1 MDRRILFY
9 HLGRNLFRLVLLLVA
24 VSIISFA
31 LLANS
36 PIDPID
42 AYFLNK
48 AASAEQ
54 HALVAAYWGLDKPPL
69 ERFLTWAGNIL
80 RGDFGISFIYRAPVL
95 EVIGEKFRL
104 TLLLMMTSWVL
115 SGVFGFLFGVL
126 AGMYRGS
133 RLDKAIQGFSLLCV
147 SVPVF
152 WLGLLFLMVFA
163 VKLQWFPLALAA
175 PVGKLHA
182 QVTLAEQIHHLIL
195 PALTLSV
202 TGISSIT
209 LQTREKMIEVMGTN
223 YMLFAQARGETL
235 CQRVRRHGLRN
246 ILLPAITLQFASFN
260 ELFGGAVLAE
270 TVFSYPG
277 LGSTVT
283 LAGLRGDLSLLLG
296 IAIFSAIFIFVG
308 NLIANILYG
317 VVDPELREGRGVS

>member
-1 MDRRILFY
+1 MTKRMAYFIGGSAAR
-9 HLGRNLFRLVLLLVA
+9 LLLLLAA
-24 VSIISFA
+24 VSAVSFV

-42 AYFLNK
+42 AYFANK
-48 AASAEQ
+48 TATAEQ
-54 HALVAAYWGLDKPPL
+54 HALVAAYWGFDKPPL
-69 ERFLTWAGNIL
+69 ERFLLWVGNIL
-80 RGDFGISFIYRAPVL
+80 HGDFGTSLIYRAPVL

-104 TLLLMMTSWVL
+104 TLLLMLTAWVL
-115 SGVFGFLFGVL
+115 WGVIGFTLGVL
-126 AGMYRGS
+126 AGMHRGS

-152 WLGLLFLMVFA
+152 WLGLLFLMIFA

-175 PVGKLHA
+175 PIGKLHEE
-182 QVTLAEQIHHLIL
+182 VTLAEQIHHLIL

-202 TGISSIT
+202 TGISAMT

-223 YMLFAQARGETL
+223 YMLFAKARGENL
-235 CQRVRRHGLRN
+235 WQRVRRHGLRN
-246 ILLPAITLQFASFN
+246 ILMPVVTLQFASFN

-277 LGSTVT
+277 LGGTVT
-283 LAGLRGDLSLLLG
+283 MAGLRGDLSLLLG
-296 IAIFSAIFIFVG
+296 IAIFSAVFVFVG

-317 VVDPELREGRGVS
+317 IVDPQLREGRGGS

>member
-1 MDRRILFY
+1 MTKRMAYFIGGSAAR
-9 HLGRNLFRLVLLLVA
+9 LLLLLAA
-24 VSIISFA
+24 VSAVSFV

-42 AYFLNK
+42 AYFVNK
-48 AASAEQ
+48 TATAEQ
-54 HALVAAYWGLDKPPL
+54 HALVAAYWGFDKPPL
-69 ERFLTWAGNIL
+69 ERYLLWVGNIL
-80 RGDFGISFIYRAPVL
+80 QGDFGMSLIYRAPVL

-104 TLLLMMTSWVL
+104 TLLLMLTAWVL
-115 SGVFGFLFGVL
+115 WGVIGFTLGVL

-152 WLGLLFLMVFA
+152 WLGLLFLMIFA

-175 PVGKLHA
+175 PIGKLHEE
-182 QVTLAEQIHHLIL
+182 VTLTDQLRHVIL

-202 TGISSIT
+202 TGISAMT

-223 YMLFAQARGETL
+223 YMLFAEARGESL
-235 CQRVRRHGLRN
+235 WQRVRRHGLRN
-246 ILLPAITLQFASFN
+246 ILMPVVTLQFASFN

-277 LGSTVT
+277 LGGTVT
-283 LAGLRGDLSLLLG
+283 MAGLRGDLSLLLG
-296 IAIFSAIFIFVG
+296 IAIFSAVFVFVG

-317 VVDPELREGRGVS
+317 IVDPQLREGRGGS

>member
-1 MDRRILFY
+1 MTKRMAYFIGGSAAR
-9 HLGRNLFRLVLLLVA
+9 LLLLLAA
-24 VSIISFA
+24 VSAVSFV

-42 AYFLNK
+42 AYFVNK
-48 AASAEQ
+48 TATAEQ
-54 HALVAAYWGLDKPPL
+54 HALVAAYWGFDKPPL
-69 ERFLTWAGNIL
+69 ERFLLWVGNIL
-80 RGDFGISFIYRAPVL
+80 HGDFGTSLIYRAPVL

-104 TLLLMMTSWVL
+104 TLLLMLTAWVL
-115 SGVFGFLFGVL
+115 WGVIGFTLGVL

-152 WLGLLFLMVFA
+152 WLGLLFLMIFA

-175 PVGKLHA
+175 PIGKLHEE
-182 QVTLAEQIHHLIL
+182 VTLADQLRHVVL

-202 TGISSIT
+202 TGISAMT

-223 YMLFAQARGETL
+223 YMLFAEARGESL
-235 CQRVRRHGLRN
+235 WQRVRRHGLRN
-246 ILLPAITLQFASFN
+246 ILMPVVTLQFASFN
-260 ELFGGAVLAE
+260 ELFGGVVLAE

-277 LGSTVT
+277 LGGTVT
-283 LAGLRGDLSLLLG
+283 MAGLRGDLSLLLG
-296 IAIFSAIFIFVG
+296 IAIFSAVFVFVG

-317 VVDPELREGRGVS
+317 IVDPQLREGRGGS

>member
-1 MDRRILFY
+1 MDKRVLFF
-9 HLGRNLFRLVLLLVA
+9 LGGNLVRLSLLLVA
-24 VSIISFA
+24 VSTISFI

-42 AYFLNK
+42 AYFINK

-54 HALVAAYWGLDKPPL
+54 HALVAAYWGFDKPPL
-69 ERFLTWAGNIL
+69 ERFLIWAGNIL
-80 RGDFGISFIYRAPVL
+80 HGDFGTSFIYRAPVL

-104 TLLLMMTSWVL
+104 TLLLMLTAWML
-115 SGVFGFLFGVL
+115 SGVIGFVLGVL
-126 AGMYRGS
+126 GGMYRGS
-133 RLDKAIQGFSLLCV
+133 RFDKVIQGFSLLCV

-175 PVGKLHA
+175 PIGKLHEE
-182 QVTLAEQIHHLIL
+182 VTLAEQLRHAVL

-202 TGISSIT
+202 TGISAMT

-223 YMLFAQARGETL
+223 YMLFAEARGESL
-235 CQRVRRHGLRN
+235 WQRVRRHGLRN

-260 ELFGGAVLAE
+260 ELFGGAILAE

-277 LGSTVT
+277 LGGTVT
-283 LAGLRGDLSLLLG
+283 LAGLRGDLALLLG

-317 VVDPELREGRGVS
+317 VVDPQLREGRGMS

>member
-1 MDRRILFY
+1 MDKRLFY
-9 HLGRNLFRLVLLLVA
+9 FLGGNIFRLVLLLAA
-24 VSIISFA
+24 VSTISFI

-42 AYFLNK
+42 AYFLDK

-54 HALVAAYWGLDKPPL
+54 RALVASYWGFDKPPL
-69 ERFLTWAGNIL
+69 ERFLFWAGNIL
-80 RGDFGISFIYRAPVL
+80 HGDFGTSFIYRAPVL

-104 TLLLMMTSWVL
+104 TLLLMMTAWAL
-115 SGVFGFLFGVL
+115 SGVLGFVLGVI

-133 RLDKAIQGFSLLCV
+133 RLDQVIQGFSLLCV

-152 WLGLLFLMVFA
+152 WLGLLFLMIFA

-175 PVGKLHA
+175 PIGKLHEE
-182 QVTLAEQIHHLIL
+182 VTFAEQIHHLIL

-223 YMLFAQARGETL
+223 YMLFAQARGESL
-235 CQRVRRHGLRN
+235 WQRVRRHGLRN

-260 ELFGGAVLAE
+260 GGAILAE

-283 LAGLRGDLSLLLG
+283 VVGLRGDLSLLLG
-296 IAIFSAIFIFVG
+296 IAIFSAVFIFVG

-317 VVDPELREGRGVS
+317 IVDPQLREGGGCHE

>member
-1 MDRRILFY
+1 MDKRIVYF
-9 HLGRNLFRLVLLLVA
+9 LGGNLFRLVLLLAA
-24 VSIISFA
+24 VSVISFI

-42 AYFLNK
+42 AYFINK

-54 HALVAAYWGLDKPPL
+54 HALIASYWGFDKPPL
-69 ERFLTWAGNIL
+69 ERFLLWAGNIL
-80 RGDFGISFIYRAPVL
+80 HGDFGTSFIYRAPVL

-104 TLLLMMTSWVL
+104 TLLLMMTAWTL
-115 SGVFGFLFGVL
+115 SGAIGFVLGVL
-126 AGMYRGS
+126 AGMYRDS
-133 RLDKAIQGFSLLCV
+133 RMDKAIQGFSLLCV

-152 WLGLLFLMVFA
+152 WLGLLFLMLFA

-175 PVGKLHA
+175 PIGKLHEE
-182 QVTLAEQIHHLIL
+182 VTLAEQIHHLIL

-223 YMLFAQARGETL
+223 YMLFAE
-235 CQRVRRHGLRN
+235 
-246 ILLPAITLQFASFN
+246 PAITLQFASFN
-260 ELFGGAVLAE
+260 ELFGGAILAE

-283 LAGLRGDLSLLLG
+283 LAGLRGDLALLLG
-296 IAIFSAIFIFVG
+296 IAVFSAIFIFVG

-317 VVDPELREGRGVS
+317 IVDPQLREGRGMS

>member
-1 MDRRILFY
+1 MDKRVLFF
-9 HLGRNLFRLVLLLVA
+9 LGGNLVRLSLLLVA
-24 VSIISFA
+24 VSTISFI

-42 AYFLNK
+42 AYFINK

-54 HALVAAYWGLDKPPL
+54 HALVAAYWGFDKPPL
-69 ERFLTWAGNIL
+69 ERFLIWAGNIL
-80 RGDFGISFIYRAPVL
+80 HGDFGTSFIYRAPVL

-104 TLLLMMTSWVL
+104 TLLLMLTAWML
-115 SGVFGFLFGVL
+115 SGVIGFVLGVL
-126 AGMYRGS
+126 GGMYRGS
-133 RLDKAIQGFSLLCV
+133 RFDKVIQGFSLLCV
-147 SVPVF
+147 SMPVF
-152 WLGLLFLMVFA
+152 WLGLLFLMVYA

-175 PVGKLHA
+175 PIGKLHEE
-182 QVTLAEQIHHLIL
+182 VTLAEQLRHAVL

-202 TGISSIT
+202 TGISAMT
-209 LQTREKMIEVMGTN
+209 LQTREKMIEVVGTN
-223 YMLFAQARGETL
+223 YMLFAEARGESL
-235 CQRVRRHGLRN
+235 WQRVRRHGLRN

-260 ELFGGAVLAE
+260 ELFGGAILAE

-277 LGSTVT
+277 LGGTVT
-283 LAGLRGDLSLLLG
+283 LAGLRGDLALLLG

-317 VVDPELREGRGVS
+317 VVDPQLREGRGML

>member
-1 MDRRILFY
+1 MDKRVLFF
-9 HLGRNLFRLVLLLVA
+9 LGGNLVRLSLLLVA
-24 VSIISFA
+24 VSTISFI

-42 AYFLNK
+42 AYFINK

-54 HALVAAYWGLDKPPL
+54 HALVAAYWGFDKPPL
-69 ERFLTWAGNIL
+69 ERFLIWAGNIL
-80 RGDFGISFIYRAPVL
+80 HGDFGTSFIYRAPVL

-104 TLLLMMTSWVL
+104 TLLLMLTAWML
-115 SGVFGFLFGVL
+115 SGVIGFVLGVL
-126 AGMYRGS
+126 GGMYRGS
-133 RLDKAIQGFSLLCV
+133 RFDKVIQGFSLLCV

-175 PVGKLHA
+175 PIGKLHEE
-182 QVTLAEQIHHLIL
+182 VTLADQLRHVVL

-202 TGISSIT
+202 TGISAMT

-223 YMLFAQARGETL
+223 YMLFAEARGESL
-235 CQRVRRHGLRN
+235 WQRVRRHGLRN

-260 ELFGGAVLAE
+260 ELFGGAILAE

-277 LGSTVT
+277 LGGTVT
-283 LAGLRGDLSLLLG
+283 LAGLRGDLALLLG

-317 VVDPELREGRGVS
+317 VVDPQLREGRGML

>member
-1 MDRRILFY
+1 M
-9 HLGRNLFRLVLLLVA
+9 
-24 VSIISFA
+24 
-31 LLANS
+31 
-36 PIDPID
+36 
-42 AYFLNK
+42 
-48 AASAEQ
+48 
-54 HALVAAYWGLDKPPL
+54 
-69 ERFLTWAGNIL
+69 
-80 RGDFGISFIYRAPVL
+80 L

-104 TLLLMMTSWVL
+104 TLLLMLTAWML
-115 SGVFGFLFGVL
+115 SGVIGFVLGVL
-126 AGMYRGS
+126 GGMYCGS
-133 RLDKAIQGFSLLCV
+133 RFDKVIQGFSLLCV

-175 PVGKLHA
+175 PIGKLHEE
-182 QVTLAEQIHHLIL
+182 VTLAEQLRHAVL

-202 TGISSIT
+202 TGISAMT

-223 YMLFAQARGETL
+223 YMLFAEARGESL
-235 CQRVRRHGLRN
+235 WQRVRRHGLRN
-246 ILLPAITLQFASFN
+246 ILMPTITLQFASFN

-283 LAGLRGDLSLLLG
+283 MAGLRGDLALLLG
-296 IAIFSAIFIFVG
+296 IAIFSAVFVFVG

-317 VVDPELREGRGVS
+317 IVDPQLREGRGDS

>member
-1 MDRRILFY
+1 MTKRMAYFIGGSAAR
-9 HLGRNLFRLVLLLVA
+9 LLLLLAA
-24 VSIISFA
+24 VSAVSFV

-42 AYFLNK
+42 AYFANK
-48 AASAEQ
+48 TATAEQ
-54 HALVAAYWGLDKPPL
+54 HALVAAYWGFDKPPL
-69 ERFLTWAGNIL
+69 ERFLLWVGNIL
-80 RGDFGISFIYRAPVL
+80 HGDFGTSLIYRAPVL

-104 TLLLMMTSWVL
+104 TLLLMLTAWVL
-115 SGVFGFLFGVL
+115 WGVIGFTLGVL

-152 WLGLLFLMVFA
+152 WLGLLFLMIFA

-175 PVGKLHA
+175 PIGKLHEE
-182 QVTLAEQIHHLIL
+182 VTLADQLRHVVL

-202 TGISSIT
+202 TGISAMT

-223 YMLFAQARGETL
+223 YMLFAEARGESL
-235 CQRVRRHGLRN
+235 WQRVRRHGLRN
-246 ILLPAITLQFASFN
+246 ILMPVVTLQFASFN

-270 TVFSYPG
+270 TVFAYPG
-277 LGSTVT
+277 LGGTVT
-283 LAGLRGDLSLLLG
+283 MAGLRGDLSLLLG
-296 IAIFSAIFIFVG
+296 IAIFSAVFVFAG

-317 VVDPELREGRGVS
+317 IVDPQLREGRGDS

>member
-1 MDRRILFY
+1 MDKRVLFF
-9 HLGRNLFRLVLLLVA
+9 LGGNLVRLSLLLVA
-24 VSIISFA
+24 VSTISFI

-42 AYFLNK
+42 AYFINK

-54 HALVAAYWGLDKPPL
+54 HALVAAYWGFDKPPL
-69 ERFLTWAGNIL
+69 ERFLIWAGNIL
-80 RGDFGISFIYRAPVL
+80 HGDFGTSFIYRAPVL

-104 TLLLMMTSWVL
+104 TLLLMLTAWVL
-115 SGVFGFLFGVL
+115 SGGIGFVLGVL
-126 AGMYRGS
+126 GGMYRGS
-133 RLDKAIQGFSLLCV
+133 RFDKVIQGFSLLCV

-152 WLGLLFLMVFA
+152 CLGLLVMMVFA

-175 PVGKLHA
+175 PIGKLHEE
-182 QVTLAEQIHHLIL
+182 VTLAEQLRHAVL

-202 TGISSIT
+202 TGISAMT

-223 YMLFAQARGETL
+223 YMLFAEARGESL
-235 CQRVRRHGLRN
+235 WQRVRRHGLRN

-260 ELFGGAVLAE
+260 ELFGGAILAE

-277 LGSTVT
+277 LGGTVT
-283 LAGLRGDLSLLLG
+283 LAGLRGDLALLLG

-317 VVDPELREGRGVS
+317 VVDPQLREGRGML

>member
-1 MDRRILFY
+1 MDKRVLFF
-9 HLGRNLFRLVLLLVA
+9 LGGNLVRLSLLLVA
-24 VSIISFA
+24 VSTISFI

-42 AYFLNK
+42 AYFINK

-54 HALVAAYWGLDKPPL
+54 HALVAAYWGFDKPPL
-69 ERFLTWAGNIL
+69 ERFLIWAGNIL
-80 RGDFGISFIYRAPVL
+80 HGDFGTSFIYRAPVL

-104 TLLLMMTSWVL
+104 TLLLMLTAWML
-115 SGVFGFLFGVL
+115 SGVIGFVLGVL
-126 AGMYRGS
+126 GGMYRGS
-133 RLDKAIQGFSLLCV
+133 RFDKVIQGFSLLCV

-175 PVGKLHA
+175 PIGKLHEE
-182 QVTLAEQIHHLIL
+182 VTLAEQLRHAVL

-202 TGISSIT
+202 TGISAMT

-223 YMLFAQARGETL
+223 YMLFAEARGESL
-235 CQRVRRHGLRN
+235 WQRVRRHGLRN

-260 ELFGGAVLAE
+260 ELFGGAILAE

-277 LGSTVT
+277 LGGTVT
-283 LAGLRGDLSLLLG
+283 LAGLRGDLALLLG

-308 NLIANILYG
+308 NLIAKILYG
-317 VVDPELREGRGVS
+317 VVDPQLREGRGRL

>member
-1 MDRRILFY
+1 MDKRVLFF
-9 HLGRNLFRLVLLLVA
+9 LGGNLVRLSLLLVA
-24 VSIISFA
+24 VSTISFI

-42 AYFLNK
+42 AYFINK

-54 HALVAAYWGLDKPPL
+54 HALVAAYWGFDKPPL
-69 ERFLTWAGNIL
+69 ERFLIWAGNIL
-80 RGDFGISFIYRAPVL
+80 HGDFGTSFIYRAPVL

-104 TLLLMMTSWVL
+104 TLLLMLTAWML
-115 SGVFGFLFGVL
+115 SGVIGFVLGVL
-126 AGMYRGS
+126 GGMYRGS
-133 RLDKAIQGFSLLCV
+133 RFDKVIQGFSLLCV
-147 SVPVF
+147 SMPVF

-175 PVGKLHA
+175 PIGKLHEE
-182 QVTLAEQIHHLIL
+182 VTLAEQLRHAVL

-202 TGISSIT
+202 TGISAMT

-223 YMLFAQARGETL
+223 YMLFAEARGESL
-235 CQRVRRHGLRN
+235 WQRVRRHGLRN

-260 ELFGGAVLAE
+260 ELFGGAILAE

-277 LGSTVT
+277 LGGTVT
-283 LAGLRGDLSLLLG
+283 LAGLRGDLALLLG

-317 VVDPELREGRGVS
+317 VVDPQLREGRGML

>member
-1 MDRRILFY
+1 MTKRMAYFIGGSAVR
-9 HLGRNLFRLVLLLVA
+9 LLLLLAA
-24 VSIISFA
+24 VSVVSFV

-42 AYFLNK
+42 AYFANK
-48 AASAEQ
+48 TATAEQ
-54 HALVAAYWGLDKPPL
+54 HALVAAYWGFDKPPL
-69 ERFLTWAGNIL
+69 ERFLLWAGNIL
-80 RGDFGISFIYRAPVL
+80 HGDFGTSLIYRAPVL

-104 TLLLMMTSWVL
+104 TLLLMLTAWML
-115 SGVFGFLFGVL
+115 SGVIGFVLGVL
-126 AGMYRGS
+126 GGMYRGS
-133 RLDKAIQGFSLLCV
+133 RLDKVIQGFSLLCV

-175 PVGKLHA
+175 PIGKLHEE
-182 QVTLAEQIHHLIL
+182 VTLAEQLL

-202 TGISSIT
+202 TGISAMT

-223 YMLFAQARGETL
+223 YMLFAEARGESL
-235 CQRVRRHGLRN
+235 WQRVRRHGLRN

-260 ELFGGAVLAE
+260 ELFGGAILAE

-283 LAGLRGDLSLLLG
+283 LAGLRGDLALLLG
-296 IAIFSAIFIFVG
+296 IAVFSAIFIFVG

-317 VVDPELREGRGVS
+317 IVDPQLREGRGMS

>member
-1 MDRRILFY
+1 MNGRVLCF
-9 HLGRNLFRLVLLLVA
+9 LGNNLFRLALLIVA
-24 VSIISFA
+24 VSIVSFT

-42 AYFLNK
+42 AYFINK
-48 AASAEQ
+48 VTSAEQ
-54 HALVAAYWGLDKPPL
+54 HALIASYWGFDKPPL
-69 ERFLTWAGNIL
+69 ERFLLWAGNIL
-80 RGDFGISFIYRAPVL
+80 HGDFGTSFIYRAPVL

-104 TLLLMMTSWVL
+104 TFLLMLTAWTL
-115 SGVFGFLFGVL
+115 SGVVGFVFGVL

-133 RLDKAIQGFSLLCV
+133 RLDKVIQGFSLLCV

-152 WLGLLFLMVFA
+152 WLGLLFLMIFA

-175 PVGKLHA
+175 PIGKLHEE
-182 QVTLAEQIHHLIL
+182 VTLADQIRHIIL

-202 TGISSIT
+202 TGISAMT

-223 YMLFAQARGETL
+223 YMLFAEARGESL
-235 CQRVRRHGLRN
+235 WQRVRRHGLRN
-246 ILLPAITLQFASFN
+246 ILMPAITLQFASFN

-283 LAGLRGDLSLLLG
+283 MAGLRGDLALLLG
-296 IAIFSAIFIFVG
+296 IAIFSAVFVFVG

-317 VVDPELREGRGVS
+317 IVDPQLREGRGML

>member
-1 MDRRILFY
+1 MDKRVLFF
-9 HLGRNLFRLVLLLVA
+9 LGGNLVRLSLLLVA
-24 VSIISFA
+24 VSTISFI

-42 AYFLNK
+42 AYFINK

-54 HALVAAYWGLDKPPL
+54 HALVAAYWGFDKPPL
-69 ERFLTWAGNIL
+69 ERFLIWAGNIL
-80 RGDFGISFIYRAPVL
+80 HGDFGTSFIYRAPVL

-104 TLLLMMTSWVL
+104 TLLLMLTAWML
-115 SGVFGFLFGVL
+115 SGVIGFVLGVL
-126 AGMYRGS
+126 GGMYRGS
-133 RLDKAIQGFSLLCV
+133 RFDKVIQGFSLLCV

-163 VKLQWFPLALAA
+163 VKLQCFPLALAA
-175 PVGKLHA
+175 PIGKLHEE
-182 QVTLAEQIHHLIL
+182 VTLAEQLRHAVL

-202 TGISSIT
+202 TGISAMT

-223 YMLFAQARGETL
+223 YMLFAEARGESL
-235 CQRVRRHGLRN
+235 WQRVRRHGLRN

-260 ELFGGAVLAE
+260 ELFGGAILAE

-277 LGSTVT
+277 LGGTVT
-283 LAGLRGDLSLLLG
+283 LAGLRGDLALLLG

-317 VVDPELREGRGVS
+317 VVDPQLREGRGML

>member
-1 MDRRILFY
+1 MDKRVLFF
-9 HLGRNLFRLVLLLVA
+9 LGGNLVRLSLLLVA
-24 VSIISFA
+24 VSTISFI

-42 AYFLNK
+42 AYFINK

-54 HALVAAYWGLDKPPL
+54 HALVAAYWGFDKPPL
-69 ERFLTWAGNIL
+69 KRFLIWAGNIL
-80 RGDFGISFIYRAPVL
+80 HGDFGTSFIYRAPVL

-104 TLLLMMTSWVL
+104 TLLLMLTAWML
-115 SGVFGFLFGVL
+115 SGVIGFVLGVL
-126 AGMYRGS
+126 GGMYRGS
-133 RLDKAIQGFSLLCV
+133 RFDKVIQGFSLLCV
-147 SVPVF
+147 SMPVF

-175 PVGKLHA
+175 PIGKLHEE
-182 QVTLAEQIHHLIL
+182 VTLADQLRHVVL

-202 TGISSIT
+202 TGISAMT

-223 YMLFAQARGETL
+223 YMLFAEARGESL
-235 CQRVRRHGLRN
+235 WQRVRRHGLRN
-246 ILLPAITLQFASFN
+246 ILMPVVTLQFASFN

-283 LAGLRGDLSLLLG
+283 MAGLRGDLSLLLG
-296 IAIFSAIFIFVG
+296 IAVFSAVFVFVG
-308 NLIANILYG
+308 NFIANILYG
-317 VVDPELREGRGVS
+317 IVDPQLREGRGDA